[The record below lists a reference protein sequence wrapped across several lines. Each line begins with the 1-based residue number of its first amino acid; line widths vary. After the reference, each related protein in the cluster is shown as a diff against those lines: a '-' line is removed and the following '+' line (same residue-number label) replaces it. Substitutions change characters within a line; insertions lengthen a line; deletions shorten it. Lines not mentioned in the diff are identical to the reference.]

1 MKLSFFGADQCV
13 TGSCHCLEVGSKRIL
28 IDCGLQQGRDE
39 VDNRS
44 LPFAPGSIDYVLITH
59 AHIDHSGRVPMLIKN
74 GFQGRILTT
83 RLTAQLMSI
92 MLQDSAHIQESDAE
106 YKNRKNRRAG
116 RPEEEPLYT
125 VADAQRVPEFIDTC
139 EYGQPVHLCD
149 GVDAVFID
157 AGHLLGSASIRLTLT
172 EGDQTKTI
180 VFSGDIGNVDQPII
194 RDPQFFTGADYVVME
209 STYGDRNHTEVWSY
223 TGQLAE
229 IIDETLGKGGNV
241 VIPSFAVG
249 RTQELLYFIREI
261 KDQGLVTSVPNFP
274 VYVDSPLAKS
284 ATTIFC
290 GDLRGYLDEDALALV
305 QDGTHMFNFPGLHLT
320 ETVDESKALNEDHT
334 PKVIISASGMCDAGR
349 IRHHLKYNLW
359 RADSAVVFVGFQSPG
374 TLGRT
379 LLDGTP
385 SVKLFGE
392 DVAVR
397 AKVVNFQGLSS
408 HADHDHLLD
417 WIGHFK
423 EPKPQHVF
431 VVHGDREVAP
441 VFAQTVSQLG
451 FTAHAPQYT
460 EEYDLLTCT
469 QLAAGY
475 LPQRKTRTF
484 DGAPRVTA
492 AYQKL
497 VQLDA
502 KECDCVWSGMTIL
515 DSMKEAGYVLSTPY
529 YDNTQVI
536 MVKEGSDIKSS
547 ADLAGKVVA
556 VQLGTSGEALLSEGG
571 DLADLAATFGDLMTC
586 DSFLKCFTELG
597 GAAVDA
603 VIVDKPVAVSYAAEN
618 AGFTVLDEGLG
629 AEQYGIAF
637 RADDAELCKTI
648 EGAVAQLV
656 ENGTYAE
663 IAAKY
668 PDIQNNLTLLG

>member
-13 TGSCHCLEVGSKRIL
+13 TGSCHCLEVGGKRIL

-74 GFQGRILTT
+74 GFQGSILTT

-139 EYGQPVHLCD
+139 EYDQPVHLCD

-172 EGDQTKTI
+172 EGGQTKTI

-223 TGQLAE
+223 TGQLAQ

-290 GDLRGYLDEDALALV
+290 GDLRGYLDQDALELV
-305 QDGTHMFNFPGLHLT
+305 KDGTHMFNFPGLHLT
-320 ETVDESKALNEDHT
+320 ETVDESKSLNEDHT

-379 LLDGTP
+379 LLDGAT

-417 WIGHFK
+417 WISHFK

-475 LPQRKTRTF
+475 MPQRKTRTF
-484 DGAPRVTA
+484 DGAPRTSA

-497 VQLDA
+497 VQL
-502 KECDCVWSGMTIL
+502 G
-515 DSMKEAGYVLSTPY
+515 DSLVGLIRRSKGR
-529 YDNTQVI
+529 DNKT
-536 MVKEGSDIKSS
+536 
-547 ADLAGKVVA
+547 LASFA
-556 VQLGTSGEALLSEGG
+556 EALRKVMEK
-571 DLADLAATFGDLMTC
+571 F
-586 DSFLKCFTELG
+586 
-597 GAAVDA
+597 
-603 VIVDKPVAVSYAAEN
+603 
-618 AGFTVLDEGLG
+618 
-629 AEQYGIAF
+629 
-637 RADDAELCKTI
+637 
-648 EGAVAQLV
+648 
-656 ENGTYAE
+656 E
-663 IAAKY
+663 I
-668 PDIQNNLTLLG
+668 

>member
-13 TGSCHCLEVGSKRIL
+13 TGSCHCLEVGGKRIL

-39 VDNRS
+39 VDNRT

-139 EYGQPVHLCD
+139 EYDQPVHLCD

-172 EGDQTKTI
+172 EGGQTKTI

-223 TGQLAE
+223 TGELAQ
-229 IIDETLGKGGNV
+229 IINETLGKGGNV

-261 KDQGLVTSVPNFP
+261 KDQGLVTSVPDFP

-290 GDLRGYLDEDALALV
+290 GDLRGYLDQDALDLV
-305 QDGTHMFNFPGLHLT
+305 KDGTHMFNFPGLHLT
-320 ETVDESKALNEDHT
+320 ETVDESKSLNEDHT

-379 LLDGTP
+379 LLDGAT

-417 WIGHFK
+417 WISHFK
-423 EPKPQHVF
+423 EPLPQHVF

-441 VFAQTVSQLG
+441 VFAQAVSQLG

-497 VQLDA
+497 VQL
-502 KECDCVWSGMTIL
+502 G
-515 DSMKEAGYVLSTPY
+515 DSLVGLIRRSKGR
-529 YDNTQVI
+529 DNKT
-536 MVKEGSDIKSS
+536 
-547 ADLAGKVVA
+547 LAA
-556 VQLGTSGEALLSEGG
+556 FAEALR
-571 DLADLAATFGDLMTC
+571 
-586 DSFLKCFTELG
+586 K
-597 GAAVDA
+597 
-603 VIVDKPVAVSYAAEN
+603 
-618 AGFTVLDEGLG
+618 VLDKFE
-629 AEQYGIAF
+629 F
-637 RADDAELCKTI
+637 
-648 EGAVAQLV
+648 
-656 ENGTYAE
+656 
-663 IAAKY
+663 
-668 PDIQNNLTLLG
+668 

>member
-1 MKLSFFGADQCV
+1 M
-13 TGSCHCLEVGSKRIL
+13 
-28 IDCGLQQGRDE
+28 
-39 VDNRS
+39 
-44 LPFAPGSIDYVLITH
+44 LPLLV
-59 AHIDHSGRVPMLIKN
+59 RN
-74 GFQGRILTT
+74 GFRGRIYATKPTT
-83 RLTAQLMSI
+83 QLCSI
-92 MLQDSAHIQESDAE
+92 MLRDSAHIQEFEAE
-106 YKNRKNRRAG
+106 WKNRKAKRAG
-116 RPEEEPLYT
+116 AEPVEPMYT
-125 VADAQRVPEFIDTC
+125 VQDAEAAMKLFV
-139 EYGQPVHLCD
+139 
-149 GVDAVFID
+149 GVDYDKRIELAPGIEVRFVD
-157 AGHLLGSASIRLTLT
+157 VGHLLGSASIRLTLT
-172 EGDQTKTI
+172 EGGQTKTI

-223 TGQLAE
+223 TGQLAQ

-261 KDQGLVTSVPNFP
+261 KDQGLVTSVPDFP

-290 GDLRGYLDEDALALV
+290 GDLRGYLDEDALELV
-305 QDGTHMFNFPGLHLT
+305 KDGTHMFNFPGLHLT
-320 ETVDESKALNEDHT
+320 ETVDESKSLNEDHT

-497 VQLDA
+497 VQL
-502 KECDCVWSGMTIL
+502 G
-515 DSMKEAGYVLSTPY
+515 DSLVGLIRRSKGR
-529 YDNTQVI
+529 DNKT
-536 MVKEGSDIKSS
+536 
-547 ADLAGKVVA
+547 LAA
-556 VQLGTSGEALLSEGG
+556 FAEALRKVMEK
-571 DLADLAATFGDLMTC
+571 F
-586 DSFLKCFTELG
+586 
-597 GAAVDA
+597 
-603 VIVDKPVAVSYAAEN
+603 
-618 AGFTVLDEGLG
+618 
-629 AEQYGIAF
+629 
-637 RADDAELCKTI
+637 
-648 EGAVAQLV
+648 
-656 ENGTYAE
+656 E
-663 IAAKY
+663 I
-668 PDIQNNLTLLG
+668 